1 MKVLIDHQIFQNQ
14 RFGGISRYFFE
25 LMEDF
30 RKRDLD
36 FDLSLLYSNNEYIK
50 GFANIQSES
59 IDSAGYNDFLSGKE
73 FRGKA
78 FLYNLYKKTKP
89 QVAPFRQQNLDNT
102 IGKLKKG
109 DFDVFHTTYYD
120 DYFLDHLG
128 GKPFVIT
135 VYDLIHQIYP
145 EYFPLNIIDK
155 NYNILDKASKIIAI
169 SESTKKDLIDYYGLP
184 AEKIEV
190 TYLAS
195 SLQAGSETIKIDD
208 LPSKFILFV
217 GNRTIYKNFYFFAEI
232 LSRVMKNHPDIE
244 LVCTGSKF
252 SEEERTFIN
261 KLGIQNRVRNYF
273 VNDAELIMLYKN
285 AMFFAFPSMYEG
297 FGIPILE
304 AYENECPVLLAQNS
318 SLEEIGGDAA
328 HYFSSKS
335 ITSLENSLEELITN
349 DLLRKTLVQKGK
361 MRLQDFSWET
371 TAEQTIEIYKEA
383 IHATQ
388 R

>member
-14 RFGGISRYFFE
+14 KFGGISRYFFE
-25 LMEDF
+25 LMEGF
-30 RKRDLD
+30 RKSNVD

-50 GFANIQSES
+50 GFENIQSES
-59 IDSAGYNDFLSGKE
+59 IHSAGYNDFLFGKE

-78 FLYNLYKKTKP
+78 FLYNQYKKTQPKVP
-89 QVAPFRQQNLDNT
+89 SFRQQNLDHT
-102 IGKLKKG
+102 ISKLKKG
-109 DFDVFHTTYYD
+109 DFDIFHTTYYD
-120 DYFLDHLG
+120 DYFLDHLN

-145 EYFPLNIIDK
+145 EYFPLNIVDK

-169 SESTKKDLIDYYGLP
+169 SESTKNDLIDFYGLP
-184 AEKIEV
+184 AEKIDV

-195 SLQAGSETIKIDD
+195 SLDAGSEANNISN
-208 LPSKFILFV
+208 LPEKYILFV
-217 GNRTIYKNFYFFAEI
+217 GNRTIYKNFYFFAEV
-232 LSRVMKNHPDIE
+232 LSRVLDNHPDIE

-252 SEEERTFIN
+252 SKEEEFFIK
-261 KLGIQNRVRNYF
+261 KLGLQNRIKNYF
-273 VNDAELIMLYKN
+273 VNDAELIMLYQK
-285 AMFFAFPSMYEG
+285 ALFFAFPSMYEG

-304 AYENECPVLLAQNS
+304 AYENDCPVLLARNS

-335 ITSLENSLEELITN
+335 IKSLEKSLEQLISN
-349 DLLRKTLVQKGK
+349 QHLRTTLIEKGK
-361 MRLQDFSWET
+361 LRLQDFSWKKT
-371 TAEQTIEIYKEA
+371 TEQTIKIYKEA
-383 IHATQ
+383 INAAQ